1 MSAVE
6 QIFPL
11 VPRRP
16 LLGVSY
22 AAMRSARRGVGTD
35 VAGSRAY
42 APGDDVDTI
51 DWAASARLSSA
62 SGLDEFIVRE
72 RYAEE
77 APWVGVL
84 ADRRPSMALYDD
96 PFPWLRKWEALEH
109 AVTIILRSALA
120 ARSLPAYL
128 DFGDGEPYWRAPR
141 SRRDLWEGK
150 ERARFEAPE
159 DSLDQGLERLT
170 LQRPALP
177 LGSFVFV
184 LSDFLA
190 PPSRD
195 AWLDAVERGWDVIA
209 VVIQDPTWER
219 SFPDVSG
226 IAVPFA
232 DVGAH
237 ETGRV
242 RLGRREVAERRAEH
256 EGRYAEL
263 LETFEQLGVDPLV
276 LERSDGPGVHAAFID
291 WAERRLAERGRWW

>member
-42 APGDDVDTI
+42 RPGDDVDTI

-72 RYAEE
+72 RHAEE
-77 APWVGVL
+77 APWVVVL
-84 ADRRPSMALYDD
+84 ADRRPSMALYGD
-96 PFPWLRKWEALEH
+96 PFPWLRKWEALDH
-109 AVTIILRSALA
+109 AVEMILRSALA

-141 SRRDLWEGK
+141 SRRDLWQGK
-150 ERARFEAPE
+150 ERGRFEAPE
-159 DSLDQGLERLT
+159 DGLDQGLERLT

-190 PPSRD
+190 PPTRD
-195 AWLDAVERGWDVIA
+195 SWLDAVERGWDVIA

-232 DVGAH
+232 DVSAQ

-242 RLGRREVAERRAEH
+242 RLARREVTARREEH
-256 EGRYAEL
+256 ETRYRDL
-263 LETFEQLGVDPLV
+263 MGTFEQLGIDTLV
-276 LERSDGPGVHAAFID
+276 LEHSDASGVHAAFID